1 MGLKQCKRFSFIF
14 QDKKVPNNV
23 LFFSWD
29 PPERHNTPLYS
40 GTARYSATTKQQL
53 QMDKPCPAPEQH
65 SVKGL
70 FGQSSTRSEGN
81 GWSWMGL
88 LLTKRESSPPFITLP
103 LLHPFCSPKGW
114 MLQCEKPCVCLVSLE
129 YVIRCDKP
137 PASPQR
143 CLQMQINFPH
153 TLQPQTNSEDK
164 LLARN
169 ATTFCSSICWRRRR
183 RMLCFWRKKY
193 LLFVRL
199 LYCWKFCSH
208 QFEVRGRGE
217 MLALAFSESSLQ
229 INLRSPA
236 APPAAHSSY
245 EWEFKGSHFNN

>member
-1 MGLKQCKRFSFIF
+1 M
-14 QDKKVPNNV
+14 P
-23 LFFSWD
+23 
-29 PPERHNTPLYS
+29 
-40 GTARYSATTKQQL
+40 
-53 QMDKPCPAPEQH
+53 
-65 SVKGL
+65 
-70 FGQSSTRSEGN
+70 STRATFSQRLIWPIIDKEWRGRVILN
-81 GWSWMGL
+81 GIVVDKERVFSSIYNPSTSSSVLLPQGLDAAMRKALCVFGVSWVCN
-88 LLTKRESSPPFITLP
+88 TLR
-103 LLHPFCSPKGW
+103 
-114 MLQCEKPCVCLVSLE
+114 QA
-129 YVIRCDKP
+129 

-217 MLALAFSESSLQ
+217 MPLAFSESSLQ

>member
-1 MGLKQCKRFSFIF
+1 
-14 QDKKVPNNV
+14 
-23 LFFSWD
+23 
-29 PPERHNTPLYS
+29 
-40 GTARYSATTKQQL
+40 
-53 QMDKPCPAPEQH
+53 
-65 SVKGL
+65 
-70 FGQSSTRSEGN
+70 
-81 GWSWMGL
+81 MGL
-88 LLTKRESSPPFITLP
+88 LLTKREFSPPFITLP

-129 YVIRCDKP
+129 YVTRCDKP
-137 PASPQR
+137 PPTSPQR

-169 ATTFCSSICWRRRR
+169 VTTFCSSICWKRR
-183 RMLCFWRKKY
+183 RMLCFWDKKY
-193 LLFVRL
+193 LFVRL

-236 APPAAHSSY
+236 PAAHSSC

>member
-1 MGLKQCKRFSFIF
+1 
-14 QDKKVPNNV
+14 
-23 LFFSWD
+23 
-29 PPERHNTPLYS
+29 
-40 GTARYSATTKQQL
+40 
-53 QMDKPCPAPEQH
+53 
-65 SVKGL
+65 
-70 FGQSSTRSEGN
+70 
-81 GWSWMGL
+81 MGL
-88 LLTKRESSPPFITLP
+88 LLTKREFSPPFITLP

-129 YVIRCDKP
+129 YVTRCDKP
-137 PASPQR
+137 RKPTTLSPNANKLSTHTSASNKFRRQIACSQR
-143 CLQMQINFPH
+143 HNILFIN
-153 TLQPQTNSEDK
+153 LLEEEEDA
-164 LLARN
+164 LFL
-169 ATTFCSSICWRRRR
+169 
-183 RMLCFWRKKY
+183 KKKN

-236 APPAAHSSY
+236 PAAHSSC

>member
-1 MGLKQCKRFSFIF
+1 MKNVFRKWPFSHPKHEQNGPGKKLWLDIYVEKGVWAKKSAQLVIPVRSTF
-14 QDKKVPNNV
+14 QNDSHPPIGGPHPVLYFTNQIKKKYCTAMCY
-23 LFFSWD
+23 
-29 PPERHNTPLYS
+29 NTPLYS

-70 FGQSSTRSEGN
+70 FGQSSTRSEGD

-137 PASPQR
+137 PQ
-143 CLQMQINFPH
+143 
-153 TLQPQTNSEDK
+153 
-164 LLARN
+164 
-169 ATTFCSSICWRRRR
+169 
-183 RMLCFWRKKY
+183 
-193 LLFVRL
+193 
-199 LYCWKFCSH
+199 
-208 QFEVRGRGE
+208 
-217 MLALAFSESSLQ
+217 
-229 INLRSPA
+229 
-236 APPAAHSSY
+236 AHNVVS
-245 EWEFKGSHFNN
+245 KCK

>member
-1 MGLKQCKRFSFIF
+1 M
-14 QDKKVPNNV
+14 P
-23 LFFSWD
+23 
-29 PPERHNTPLYS
+29 
-40 GTARYSATTKQQL
+40 
-53 QMDKPCPAPEQH
+53 
-65 SVKGL
+65 
-70 FGQSSTRSEGN
+70 STRATFSQRLIWPIIDKEWRGRVILN
-81 GWSWMGL
+81 EIVVDKEKVFSSIYNPSTSSSVLLPQGLDAAMRKALCVFGVSWVCN
-88 LLTKRESSPPFITLP
+88 TLR
-103 LLHPFCSPKGW
+103 
-114 MLQCEKPCVCLVSLE
+114 QA
-129 YVIRCDKP
+129 

-229 INLRSPA
+229 INLRSSA